1 MKRRRASW
9 LAPLAVALLTAL
21 AFLLVVYAVVM
32 SVWSLQ
38 TPSKPE
44 ADRIIPSA
52 QNIKES
58 TGIFVFLGGI
68 WLSVVVLIYLLRL
81 KIKETDRLL
90 EAGFFSSDKR

>member
-1 MKRRRASW
+1 
-9 LAPLAVALLTAL
+9 
-21 AFLLVVYAVVM
+21 M

-44 ADRIIPSA
+44 ADKIIAGP

-58 TGIFVFLGGI
+58 TGLFVFLGAI
-68 WLSVVVLIYLLRL
+68 WLSVAVLIYLLSL

-90 EAGFFSSDKR
+90 GAGYFSSDKK

>member
-1 MKRRRASW
+1 
-9 LAPLAVALLTAL
+9 
-21 AFLLVVYAVVM
+21 M

-44 ADRIIPSA
+44 ADKIVAAP

-58 TGIFVFLGGI
+58 TAIYVFLGGI
-68 WLSVVVLIYLLRL
+68 WLSVAVLTYLLRL

-90 EAGFFSSDKR
+90 AAGYFSSDRR

>member
-1 MKRRRASW
+1 
-9 LAPLAVALLTAL
+9 
-21 AFLLVVYAVVM
+21 M

-44 ADRIIPSA
+44 VDRIVAAP

-58 TGIFVFLGGI
+58 TAIYVFLGGI
-68 WLSVVVLIYLLRL
+68 WLSIAVLTYLLRL

-90 EAGFFSSDKR
+90 EVGYFSSDKK